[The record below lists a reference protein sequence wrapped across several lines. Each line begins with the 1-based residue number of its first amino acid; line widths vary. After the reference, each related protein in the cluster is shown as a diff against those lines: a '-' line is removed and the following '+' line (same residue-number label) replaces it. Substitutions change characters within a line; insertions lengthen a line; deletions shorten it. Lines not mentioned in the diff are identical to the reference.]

1 MNSEDKL
8 DHIESHLQLMKDE
21 LDQLY
26 DQIYQ
31 LPNTPHKRYILGQ
44 IIKIIDLLPMIS

>member
-8 DHIESHLQLMKDE
+8 DHIESHLALMKDE

-31 LPNTPHKRYILGQ
+31 LPNSAQKRYILGQ
-44 IIKIIDLLPMIS
+44 IINIYDLFPMFE

>member
-1 MNSEDKL
+1 MNNEDKL
-8 DHIESHLQLMKDE
+8 DLIESHLELMKDE

-31 LPNTPHKRYILGQ
+31 LPDNTHKRYILGQ
-44 IIKIIDLLPMIS
+44 IIKIIDLFPMFA